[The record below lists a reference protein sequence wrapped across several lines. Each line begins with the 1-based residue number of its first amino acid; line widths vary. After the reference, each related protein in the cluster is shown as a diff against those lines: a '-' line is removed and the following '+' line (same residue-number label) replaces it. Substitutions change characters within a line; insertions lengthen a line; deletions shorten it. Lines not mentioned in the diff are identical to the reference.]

1 MMRFPSAALVAIAG
15 LMPSVASA
23 QATMNHVAINVTDQ
37 ARSVAYYEEAFGLS
51 EIPAPLNAAPGHP
64 RWMRLGNG
72 VELHIQAIKVPFTP
86 PPRIIHFALTVKDLD
101 RVIAFLKRTNRTWT
115 DYAGKVGEINRTRT
129 DGVRQIFTQDPDG
142 YWIEVNDAADRPPR

>member
-1 MMRFPSAALVAIAG
+1 MRFPLAALVSLAG
-15 LMPSVASA
+15 LVPVGATA

-51 EIPAPLNAAPGHP
+51 EIPAPLGAAPGGP
-64 RWMRLGNG
+64 RWLRLGNG

-86 PPRIIHFALTVKDLD
+86 PPRIIHFALTVRDLD
-101 RVIAFLKRTNRTWT
+101 PVLAFLRKTGRNWT
-115 DYAGKVGEINRTRT
+115 DYAGVVGAIKHTRT

-142 YWIEVNDAADRPPR
+142 YWVEVNDAANRPPR

>member
-1 MMRFPSAALVAIAG
+1 MKCSLAVLVAGAG
-15 LMPSVASA
+15 LVPSPVIA

-37 ARSVAYYEEAFGLS
+37 ARSVAYYEEGFGLT

-101 RVIAFLKRTNRTWT
+101 PVIAFLKRTNRVWT
-115 DYAGKVGEINRTRT
+115 DYAGKVGEIKRTRT

-142 YWIEVNDAADRPPR
+142 YWVEVNDAAGRPPR

>member
-1 MMRFPSAALVAIAG
+1 MRVSLAVLVAVAG
-15 LMPSVASA
+15 LVPSMAAA

-51 EIPAPLNAAPGHP
+51 EIPAPLDAAPGGP
-64 RWMRLGNG
+64 RWLRLGNG

-101 RVIAFLKRTNRTWT
+101 PVLAYLRNTGRTWT
-115 DYAGKVGEINRTRT
+115 DYAGKVGAIKRTRT

-142 YWIEVNDAADRPPR
+142 YWVEVNDAADRPPR

>member
-1 MMRFPSAALVAIAG
+1 MRFSLAALVSVAG
-15 LMPSVASA
+15 LMPVAAMA

-37 ARSVAYYEEAFGLS
+37 ARSVAYYKEAFGLS
-51 EIPAPLNAAPGHP
+51 EIPAALDAAPGGP

-101 RVIAFLKRTNRTWT
+101 PVIAYLKKTGRTWT
-115 DYAGKVGEINRTRT
+115 DYAGKEGEIKRTRT

>member
-1 MMRFPSAALVAIAG
+1 MRLSLAAYVAVAG
-15 LMPSVASA
+15 LVPVAASA

-51 EIPAPLNAAPGHP
+51 EIPAPLNAAPGRP
-64 RWMRLGNG
+64 RWKRLGNG

-86 PPRIIHFALTVKDLD
+86 PPRIIHFALTVKDLEP
-101 RVIAFLKRTNRTWT
+101 VLAYLKKTGRIWT

-142 YWIEVNDAADRPPR
+142 YWVEVNDAANRPPR

>member
-1 MMRFPSAALVAIAG
+1 MRFPSAALVAIAG
-15 LMPSVASA
+15 LSPSMASA

>member
-1 MMRFPSAALVAIAG
+1 MRFKLAALAAVAGI
-15 LMPSVASA
+15 MPAAASA

>member
-1 MMRFPSAALVAIAG
+1 MRFFLAALVSMAG
-15 LMPSVASA
+15 LVPVAAMA

-37 ARSVAYYEEAFGLS
+37 ARSVAYYKEAFGLS
-51 EIPAPLNAAPGHP
+51 EIPAALDAAPGGP
-64 RWMRLGNG
+64 RWLRLGNG

-86 PPRIIHFALTVKDLD
+86 PPCIIHFALTVRDLD
-101 RVIAFLKRTNRTWT
+101 PVIAYLKKTGRTWT
-115 DYAGKVGEINRTRT
+115 DYAGKVGEIKRTRT